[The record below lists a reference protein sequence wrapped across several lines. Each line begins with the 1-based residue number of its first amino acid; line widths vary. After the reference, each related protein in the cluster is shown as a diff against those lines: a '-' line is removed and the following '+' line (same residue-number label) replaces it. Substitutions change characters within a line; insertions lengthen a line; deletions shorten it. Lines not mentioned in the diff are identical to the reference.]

1 MLTFLDVQLHFKK
14 AFRRIPCFAF
24 ALHLFLYKRASAHL
38 IHIILLSSQLSKSQ
52 KCLVLL
58 LQSFV
63 SSTLYS
69 SMQYVLKI
77 IIELLIHK
85 SLFVSKDRPQ
95 LKLRYNEVVT
105 KRKEIF
111 ILQRVYVQFPIE
123 R

>member
-1 MLTFLDVQLHFKK
+1 MFSFTLRKHLEGFHVLPLLCISFFINAQAHILYTSFSCLHNFPNLK
-14 AFRRIPCFAF
+14 
-24 ALHLFLYKRASAHL
+24 
-38 IHIILLSSQLSKSQ
+38 